1 MERRPSFLA
10 RIDMMKAATPN
21 SVVPLRTPGSPRI
34 NASELVMITVIG
46 QIASPLVG
54 SSPYRIGQ
62 DGIARVLPGTGGIV
76 LSHRVGDPCVG
87 LAGDHVEPG
96 VSIRHEGRSIKGER
110 DGPNQALQTLTC
122 IGNAA
127 RVISGPCTGKAGV
140 VTGKHGGIDTV
151 LVDFPIEVLR
161 RLAVG
166 DRIQVYA
173 YGTGMRLLHHPGANV
188 TNCSPRLIAR
198 WGLFQDQGRLAVPIT
213 HVIPAALMGSGLGKA
228 DVVRGDY
235 DIQMFDPASVRRFH
249 LGTLRFG
256 DLVAVVNADNRYGRS
271 YRQGHVAIGC
281 VVHGESTVAGHGPG
295 VVTLLSGPQHAFSLR
310 QDPAANVAR
319 ILDIRTVAAPRA
331 ALPLAARER
340 RWHASALR
348 PAISSH

>member
-1 MERRPSFLA
+1 
-10 RIDMMKAATPN
+10 MKAAATN
-21 SVVPLRTPGSPRI
+21 AVVPLRTPGSPRI

-62 DGIARVLPGTGGIV
+62 DGVPRVLPGTGGIV

-87 LAGDHVEPG
+87 LAGDHIEPA

-127 RVISGPCTGKAGV
+127 RVISGPCAGKTGV

-161 RLAVG
+161 RLTVG

-173 YGTGMRLLHHPGANV
+173 YGTGMRLLRHPDVKV

-198 WGLFQDQGRLAVPIT
+198 WGLVDDQGRLAVPVT
-213 HVIPAALMGSGLGKA
+213 HLIPAALMGSGLGKA

-235 DIQMFDPASVRRFH
+235 DIQMFDAASVRRFH

-256 DLVAVVNADNRYGRS
+256 DLVAVVNADNRFGRS
-271 YRQGHVAIGC
+271 YRQGYMAVGC

-295 VVTLLSGPQHAFSLR
+295 VVTLLSGPQQAFSLR
-310 QDPAANVAR
+310 QTPDANIAR
-319 ILDIRTVAAPRA
+319 ILHIRPVAAPRA
-331 ALPLAARER
+331 ALPLPSRER
-340 RWHASALR
+340 QWQASAAR
-348 PAISSH
+348 PAITSH